1 MALWDKIGSSGDVED
16 RRGMNTGGIALTSV
30 SGLVIFLLF
39 AFLGGGSSSNGSVL
53 EQVLNQAGTPQTD
66 SSQQS
71 TEFQGADQYETFT
84 RRVLGSNN
92 DTWQAI
98 FQAQGKEYTNPKLV
112 LFRQMTQSGCGV
124 ASSAVG
130 PHYCPLDQAI
140 YLDETFFDELQQR
153 FGGSSGDVAQ
163 AYVIAHEAGHHVQNQ
178 LGTMDRATQAQQDNP
193 DQANQISETL
203 ELQADCYAGIWMNS
217 ISAEG
222 ILEPGEIK
230 QALSAAAAVGDD
242 HIQKTQTGTTNPE
255 TWTHGSSE
263 QRVKW
268 FTAGYNTGKLSSC
281 DTFGSSGI

>member
-1 MALWDKIGSSGDVED
+1 MAVWDKIGSSGDVED
-16 RRGMNTGGIALTSV
+16 RRGMGTGGIALTGV

-39 AFLGGGSSSNGSVL
+39 AFLGGGTSSDGSVL
-53 EQVLNQAGTPQTD
+53 EQVLNQAAAPQTT
-66 SSQQS
+66 SEQS
-71 TEFQGADQYETFT
+71 TEFQGADEYETFT
-84 RRVLGSNN
+84 KRVLGSNN
-92 DTWQAI
+92 DTWAAI
-98 FQAQGKEYTNPKLV
+98 FQAQGNTYANPKLV
-112 LFRQMTQSGCGV
+112 LFRQMTQSACGV
-124 ASSAVG
+124 ASSAMG
-130 PHYCPLDQAI
+130 PHYCPIDQTI
-140 YLDETFFDELQQR
+140 YLDETFFDELQRR

-178 LGTMDRATQAQQDNP
+178 LGTMDQAVQAQQSDP
-193 DQANQISETL
+193 EQANVYSTAL

-230 QALSAAAAVGDD
+230 QAIDAASAVGDD

-268 FTAGYNTGKLSSC
+268 FNTGYSTGKVSSC
-281 DTFGSSGI
+281 NTFE